1 MQTPRDP
8 ADWSA
13 LQALLDEALALPVAQ
28 RGSWLESLP
37 PRHELLR
44 EPLRRL
50 LEVQA
55 GLATRPFVDDLDS
68 ATLGLTPPASVLI
81 GDLVGPYRLLQQLGD
96 GGMGSVWLAE
106 RADGSIKRKVAL
118 KLPRMVWARDL
129 ASRMARERDILGS
142 LEHPQIAR
150 LYDAGVDQL
159 GRPFLALEYVE
170 GRRIDHYC
178 DEQRFGVTQR
188 IRLFLQ
194 VLEAVQYA
202 HINLVLHRDLK
213 PANVLVNQR
222 GEIRLLDFGIAKLL
236 DDDTV
241 IRPADAHSRTLSRA
255 MTPRYASPEQVQGL
269 RLSLASDVYS
279 LGVMLY
285 EMLVG
290 HPPYVTTNGSRAEFE
305 IAIVEGHLRTPSR
318 ASVDPA
324 AAGSR
329 QSTPSRLARTLRG
342 ELDAVLLKALARN
355 PADRYPSAEALRTEL
370 LRWLEGHP
378 VRAKRPSRLL
388 AARKFVMRNAWTVA
402 LCSAAV
408 TAVCTA
414 AFIATLHA
422 REARIESRRAAATR
436 DFLLSLFENA
446 NPELH
451 GGRELSARELL
462 LNGETSLP
470 ERLSG
475 EVDTSAE
482 VLRVMANAWA
492 QLGDFRKMAEIAAR
506 RSQLLRDHGESLALA
521 KALIDEAQV
530 ATRTGDIKRVD
541 RLLEEVR
548 ALRIEDRLSGGDRSE
563 LHWLRGF
570 SRLSHDDQPRALAD
584 FRVALSE
591 AERAGDSLR
600 EISSLYGAMLVHA
613 RAGDRQQALRT
624 YRSGMDKIRSAQV
637 APGEKLRRAFELSA
651 LLFQMGEYKEG
662 WTDIGVI
669 LADSA
674 ALFGTS
680 SASQQHLYLYWLNWA
695 LRVGELD
702 SAERFLIGFKHGT
715 AGSVEDNSDLA
726 LEWSLAETRL
736 MILQRRFLDAGEKL
750 VQLAGQY
757 SSPVHLRSIG
767 LLEVELGIRS
777 GKTRSAASVL
787 QRAEWLQLN
796 AQRTGPEADWTF
808 YRNWLNGAVL
818 SHAGRTGDAIPF
830 LQEAERYAAS
840 RFGEKHARTALVK
853 LTRVVADID
862 SGHGK
867 SVQDEFLASIESAT
881 TVISQS
887 YPDGHVYLLV
897 AIKLSDTAKNGDN
910 KKLQGL
916 ARTMARDMPFL

>member
-1 MQTPRDP
+1 M
-8 ADWSA
+8 
-13 LQALLDEALALPVAQ
+13 
-28 RGSWLESLP
+28 
-37 PRHELLR
+37 
-44 EPLRRL
+44 
-50 LEVQA
+50 
-55 GLATRPFVDDLDS
+55 TRPFVDDLDS

-241 IRPADAHSRTLSRA
+241 IHPADVHSRTLSRA

-290 HPPYVTTNGSRAEFE
+290 HPPYVTTNGSRAELE

-318 ASVDPA
+318 ASIDPA
-324 AAGSR
+324 VAGCR

-388 AARKFVMRNAWTVA
+388 AARKFVMRNALSVA

-451 GGRELSARELL
+451 GGRDVTARELL
-462 LNGETSLP
+462 VKGE
-470 ERLSG
+470 E
-475 EVDTSAE
+475 
-482 VLRVMANAWA
+482 
-492 QLGDFRKMAEIAAR
+492 
-506 RSQLLRDHGESLALA
+506 LLD
-521 KALIDEAQV
+521 K
-530 ATRTGDIKRVD
+530 
-541 RLLEEVR
+541 
-548 ALRIEDRLSGGDRSE
+548 
-563 LHWLRGF
+563 
-570 SRLSHDDQPRALAD
+570 
-584 FRVALSE
+584 
-591 AERAGDSLR
+591 
-600 EISSLYGAMLVHA
+600 
-613 RAGDRQQALRT
+613 
-624 YRSGMDKIRSAQV
+624 RSGMDGSVKADVYSAIADLWSRLGDSQATISATLKRKQLVERMGPSTDLLEALLDYAEASKQASDYVALQAALVDIEALEKKVSMSDQQKSEFHLYTGWLHLQMKDAVRALQSFGLANDAAIRAMDIEMRVRASSGRIQSYLAAGDRKRAREEYFSAMKTLQDV
-637 APGEKLRRAFELSA
+637 SLKEGERIRRAFEVTAPLYQ
-651 LLFQMGEYKEG
+651 LGEYSLG
-662 WTDIGVI
+662 WPLMDSLARQSRLVFGDFSESQI
-669 LADSA
+669 L
-674 ALFGTS
+674 L
-680 SASQQHLYLYWLNWA
+680 QLYWVKWSI
-695 LRVGELD
+695 R
-702 SAERFLIGFKHGT
+702 
-715 AGSVEDNSDLA
+715 AG
-726 LEWSLAETRL
+726 ETRETL
-736 MILQRRFLDAGEKL
+736 SWIRRRK
-750 VQLAGQY
+750 
-757 SSPVHLRSIG
+757 
-767 LLEVELGIRS
+767 
-777 GKTRSAASVL
+777 
-787 QRAEWLQLN
+787 
-796 AQRTGPEADWTF
+796 
-808 YRNWLNGAVL
+808 
-818 SHAGRTGDAIPF
+818 
-830 LQEAERYAAS
+830 
-840 RFGEKHARTALVK
+840 
-853 LTRVVADID
+853 
-862 SGHGK
+862 
-867 SVQDEFLASIESAT
+867 EFLAAQAPGRSSDIEYYFSALEAEILVENRELVEAGQVLATLSSSEGSLSVERKKNLSLIRMEIMLLAADGAAILEELKLPIWRSEEKGLPAQRLGTYRAWYEGMALVLLGKYSQAEPVFELAQSISTEEFGVNHPTTARISFNRAVLASLLRRDSFAAPESLIPIMKKAIESLERSLPPGHRDVERAKEIIIL
-881 TVISQS
+881 V
-887 YPDGHVYLLV
+887 DGMN
-897 AIKLSDTAKNGDN
+897 APKRMPETAKDRL
-910 KKLQGL
+910 K
-916 ARTMARDMPFL
+916 FLLH